1 MSLHPTRV
9 VMWQRVIPEIAT
21 KREYLMHLL
30 LALAGMHAQYEYY
43 TSTVVD
49 SNPTDYRNG
58 AYFDGNS
65 SADVDLYRMIEHHQK
80 GLEGVQEALYHV
92 SSATAED
99 VCCGSILITAFAF
112 GSLSISGYNNSIE
125 PGLSHE
131 DESPSTEWLRL
142 CRGLVGVIHEHWT
155 TLKRGRLRSMLHYS
169 HANDDWKM
177 YPPLDPLS
185 SSPRLIQGSRVL
197 SIFAQGASKALSML
211 RAFSTT
217 LFSSPAASSE
227 LSLSPY
233 RNTEDSQLD
242 TTDDYDADY
251 GITIDKLEE
260 IYMRILYVLHFT
272 ESERSCSASLDIQ
285 IDLED
290 AAITSWPEMISDAFI
305 SSLNP
310 KCPLGIANGFSFT
323 ILAHFYLT
331 LILLEDLWYLNRG
344 IRKEIQ
350 KIARLVSNLND
361 SPLSNLM
368 QWPMAVIHES

>member
-1 MSLHPTRV
+1 
-9 VMWQRVIPEIAT
+9 
-21 KREYLMHLL
+21 
-30 LALAGMHAQYEYY
+30 MHAQYEYY
-43 TSTVVD
+43 TSALVD

-58 AYFDGNS
+58 ACFDGNP
-65 SADVDLYRMIEHHQK
+65 SADVDLYRMIEHHQQ
-80 GLEGVQEALYHV
+80 GLEGVQEALCHV

-125 PGLSHE
+125 PGLRHE

-142 CRGLVGVIHEHWT
+142 CRGLVGVIREHWT

-169 HANDDWKM
+169 HANDDWKL
-177 YPPLDPLS
+177 YPPLEPLS

-197 SIFAQGASKALSML
+197 SIFAQGASQALSML
-211 RAFSTT
+211 RTFSTT

-242 TTDDYDADY
+242 TTGDYNADY
-251 GITIDKLEE
+251 GTTIDKLEE
-260 IYMRILYVLHFT
+260 IYMRILHVLHFT

-290 AAITSWPEMISDAFI
+290 AAITSWPQMISDAFV